1 MKIEQS
7 EVLATA
13 VQGKL
18 SQGGAGM
25 SISSL
30 YPSAMTF
37 EEVPDAE
44 RHSVALPTELAPRA
58 TTFTYSRRALPR
70 VVPDWP
76 ITPLPLSVVR
86 IPKARVATECGAVF
100 DGTGRLVR
108 ETLWGEDH
116 WTSINP
122 PVPLPAVTHLTGTV
136 ASILSN
142 WSHAYY
148 HWMMECLP
156 RVAVL
161 AASGL
166 EYDALLVPENLSSFH
181 RESLSLVGVP
191 YEKLVPFTGN
201 NVEVDELLWVS
212 PLANV
217 GFPTPYL
224 VESIR
229 TMLAAPAS
237 VPHRRLYIPRRGT
250 RRVANERA
258 VMKLLWPLG
267 FEMIDTDTLSVAEQI
282 KVFSE
287 ARLAVGPHGGAFTN
301 AVFSRELTAVEFYQA
316 AHANGSMT
324 GVMAAAG
331 HEHFYLN
338 CRRVPTLTSTTHQK
352 LWVNIRDLRLTL
364 ATLGLF
370 E

>member
-1 MKIEQS
+1 VI
-7 EVLATA
+7 LATG
-13 VQGKL
+13 VQRKL
-18 SQGGAGM
+18 GREGACT
-25 SISSL
+25 SNSSR

-44 RHSVALPTELAPRA
+44 RHSVTLPTQLAPRA
-58 TTFTYSRRALPR
+58 TTFTHSRRAIPQ
-70 VVPDWP
+70 VAPDWP

-86 IPKARVATECGAVF
+86 LPKARVATECGAVF
-100 DGTGRLVR
+100 DQRGRLVR

-122 PVPLPAVTHLTGTV
+122 PVHLPAATHLTGTV

-148 HWMMECLP
+148 HWMLECLP
-156 RVAVL
+156 RIAVL

-166 EYDALLVPENLSSFH
+166 EYDSLLVPEKLTLFH

-191 YEKLVPFTGN
+191 EEKLVSFRGN

-224 VESIR
+224 VEWMRIA
-229 TMLAAPAS
+229 LGAPTS

-258 VMKLLWPLG
+258 VMKLLRPLG
-267 FEMIDTDTLSVAEQI
+267 FETVETDALSVAQQI

-287 ARLAVGPHGGAFTN
+287 ARFVVGPHGGAFTN

-324 GVMAAAG
+324 GIMAAAG

-338 CRRVPTLTSTTHQK
+338 CRRVPALTSTTHQQ
-352 LWVNIRDLRLTL
+352 LWVNLKDLRVTL
-364 ATLGLF
+364 ETLGLS
-370 E
+370 